1 MKKAKNIS
9 IAFLSAMCLM
19 LASACVF
26 LTITKDNTPPEINFD
41 DIILSYT
48 EGDDMSVLF
57 SGVSASDLVDG
68 DVTDRM
74 IIKSITVEKGGFAT
88 VIYAVTDSSNNVT
101 ERSRHV
107 IYKKATEASTST
119 TTANKKTSAKSTTKT
134 TAKKAKP

>member
-9 IAFLSAMCLM
+9 ICI
-19 LASACVF
+19 LAVLCAGLAVVCVF
-26 LTITKDNTPPEINFD
+26 MTFSKDKTPPEINFA
-41 DIILSYT
+41 DIIISYT
-48 EGDDMSVLF
+48 EGDDTSVLF